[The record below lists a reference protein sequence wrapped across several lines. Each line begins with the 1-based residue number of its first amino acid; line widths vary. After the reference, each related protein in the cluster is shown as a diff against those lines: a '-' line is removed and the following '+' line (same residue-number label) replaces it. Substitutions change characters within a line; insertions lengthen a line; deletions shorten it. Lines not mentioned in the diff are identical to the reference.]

1 MRTLDTNYVAVGAF
15 VLAGA
20 AALITALALLTGRTG
35 STDLYYTAYD
45 NVAGIKYGTVVSF
58 EGYRIGQVEWVKPF
72 GEKGQPRFKVALAV
86 QEDWPVPEDT
96 LASIA
101 SSGLLAAV
109 SIDLRAGNSETLA
122 KPGALLKGTGGS
134 NMMAA
139 VSSLAGD
146 MGDLTQNGL
155 KPLLASLLHYVDTLG
170 STLEKSAPDLLANM
184 QHLSKDLKTRGPAIL
199 EHAESI
205 TGRLNQAGER
215 VLSDKNIDELDKTM
229 KTLGELKATKA
240 QVDHLIAQLNDTAA
254 KAQPSVARG
263 LDDLNHTLKVVSNSI
278 DSITTNMEST
288 SRNMSEFS
296 RRIRENPGLLLGGAA
311 PADEAPK

>member
-15 VLAGA
+15 VLAGLA
-20 AALITALALLTGRTG
+20 GLITALALLTGRTG

-45 NVAGIKYGTVVSF
+45 NVQGIKYGTVVTF
-58 EGYRIGQVEWVKPF
+58 EGYRVGQVEWIKPF
-72 GEKGQPRFKVALAV
+72 GQKEQPRFKIALAI
-86 QEDWPVPEDT
+86 EEGWDVPEDT
-96 LASIA
+96 EAAIT

-109 SIDLRAGNSETLA
+109 SIDLRAGKSETPA
-122 KPGALLKGTGGS
+122 KPGAMLKGTGGS

-170 STLEKSAPDLLANM
+170 ATLEKTAPDLLANM
-184 QHLSKDLKTRGPAIL
+184 QHLSTDLKTKGPAIL
-199 EHAESI
+199 EHTERL
-205 TGRLNQAGER
+205 TGRLNQAGEK
-215 VLSDKNIDELDKTM
+215 VLSDANIDELE
-229 KTLGELKATKA
+229 KTLGGLKTTKA
-240 QVDHLIAQLNDTAA
+240 EVDRLIKQLNDTAD
-254 KAQPSVARG
+254 KARPDVARG
-263 LDDLNHTLKVVSNSI
+263 LADLNHSLKVVSQNI

-296 RRIRENPGLLLGGAA
+296 RRIRDNPGLLLGGSA
-311 PADEAPK
+311 PADEAAK